1 MIPCT
6 HFSWADYHVFTHPLP
21 KLTLTVQAGTVWGWV
36 FRSLGAPGG
45 SRGHPWA
52 RCLSGAACAFWRGP
66 RFSEY
71 DPCSCANSQSG
82 CCAPSPRHRQL
93 TTQLRM
99 EWGKRPPLHWP
110 AGLGKMGHSLCLSCS
125 HFSAPEKSWDEK
137 VLLAL
142 SWAALGEGRCQK
154 VKQFLL
160 PAPRMQIWIFFFFFC
175 SSNVLELLW
184 WTTGHVQN
192 LFHLRVIVYQV
203 SSEAPGPTKKLEPVH
218 QPVRV
223 RAETEVCTPITLH
236 RPVWD
241 ASQDPSSMVWT
252 PELTEA
258 RVSMMVTKL
267 LLIT

>member
-21 KLTLTVQAGTVWGWV
+21 KLTLTVQAGTEWGWV
-36 FRSLGAPGG
+36 FRSLGVPGG

-71 DPCSCANSQSG
+71 DPCSCTNRVRVLCSQPLSQTAHDSAQDG
-82 CCAPSPRHRQL
+82 VRETGLLYTGLHG
-93 TTQLRM
+93 
-99 EWGKRPPLHWP
+99 WGRW
-110 AGLGKMGHSLCLSCS
+110 ATLSVS
-125 HFSAPEKSWDEK
+125 HALNFSAPEKSWDEK
-137 VLLAL
+137 
-142 SWAALGEGRCQK
+142 ALGAELGCLGRGKMSESQTVPLTRSK
-154 VKQFLL
+154 SANLD
-160 PAPRMQIWIFFFFFC
+160 FFFFFG

-184 WTTGHVQN
+184 WTAGHVQN
-192 LFHLRVIVYQV
+192 LCHLRVIVYQV

-258 RVSMMVTKL
+258 CVSMVVTKL